1 MVALSLP
8 TGAETL
14 ATSQNGEVGLPGR
27 LKKRKKKCTAATQ
40 VAMGG
45 QKTAF
50 GKALLKGSGA
60 GKEKIPLSEYTES
73 ALPIF
78 VFFCPP
84 SSILLVSTSGP
95 PSEPG
100 GKALFSAS

>member
-1 MVALSLP
+1 MPFVPRAPHTGLQLMVALSLP

-27 LKKRKKKCTAATQ
+27 LKKRKKCTAATQ

-60 GKEKIPLSEYTES
+60 GKEKIP
-73 ALPIF
+73 
-78 VFFCPP
+78 PP
-84 SSILLVSTSGP
+84 RS
-95 PSEPG
+95 
-100 GKALFSAS
+100 F